1 MKVFKKYI
9 MSNKFF
15 YIEIRLNKL
24 GLPKLVLSCHKHR
37 SKHFNFHY
45 IYRICYKNAKKAEPN
60 DPACNSGYCW
70 LIIRYTSAQT
80 RPYR

>member
-24 GLPKLVLSCHKHR
+24 GLPKLVLSCQNHKF
-37 SKHFNFHY
+37 KHLTFQY
-45 IYRICYKNAKKAEPN
+45 IYLISYKIAKKANPSKWI
-60 DPACNSGYCW
+60 C
-70 LIIRYTSAQT
+70 
-80 RPYR
+80 PY

>member
-15 YIEIRLNKL
+15 YSEIRLNKL

-37 SKHFNFHY
+37 FKHLNFRY
-45 IYRICYKNAKKAEPN
+45 IYLISYKIAKKASPVKWI
-60 DPACNSGYCW
+60 C
-70 LIIRYTSAQT
+70 
-80 RPYR
+80 PY

>member
-24 GLPKLVLSCHKHR
+24 GLPKLVLSCHKHNL
-37 SKHFNFHY
+37 KPFLTDY
-45 IYRICYKNAKKAEPN
+45 IYRIISSKKQKGKPRKTDLSHCKKDITVILRLRN
-60 DPACNSGYCW
+60 
-70 LIIRYTSAQT
+70 LK
-80 RPYR
+80 